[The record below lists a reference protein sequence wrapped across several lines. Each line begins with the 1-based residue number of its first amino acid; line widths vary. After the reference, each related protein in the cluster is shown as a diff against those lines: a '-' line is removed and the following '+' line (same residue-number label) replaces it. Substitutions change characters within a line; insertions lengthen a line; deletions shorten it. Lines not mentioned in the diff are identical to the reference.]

1 MSGIGFWEFFFLCMI
16 GLVVLGPK
24 RLPQVANQLGT
35 WVGQARRM
43 TRVLKRQLED
53 EIDFGSDLNVRPNIA
68 PVSHPPPRD
77 DDGYSPLHQQP
88 QSTTA
93 SVSIDDDVEHNTADD
108 DSQTADVADDDQID
122 EQPGIADSD
131 AKRDA

>member
-43 TRVLKRQLED
+43 TRVLKRQLE
-53 EIDFGSDLNVRPNIA
+53 EELDLGKELNIRPSIA

-77 DDGYSPLHQQP
+77 DDSFSPLHQQP
-88 QSTTA
+88 DDA
-93 SVSIDDDVEHNTADD
+93 LAKVSLDDDTPDDLPVNDVDD
-108 DSQTADVADDDQID
+108 DAHDDTHDDDAS
-122 EQPGIADSD
+122 GSADSD

>member
-43 TRVLKRQLED
+43 TRVLKRQLEEELD
-53 EIDFGSDLNVRPNIA
+53 LGKDLNVRPSIA

-77 DDGYSPLHQQP
+77 DDSYSPLHQQP
-88 QSTTA
+88 AATAASIAVEQDAATDTPADEVGDTTHDDESTGP
-93 SVSIDDDVEHNTADD
+93 SDS
-108 DSQTADVADDDQID
+108 DSQ
-122 EQPGIADSD
+122 
-131 AKRDA
+131 RDA

>member
-43 TRVLKRQLED
+43 TRVLKRQLE
-53 EIDFGSDLNVRPNIA
+53 EELDLGNDLSVRPSIA
-68 PVSHPPPRD
+68 PVSHPPPRED
-77 DDGYSPLHQQP
+77 DSYSPLHQQP
-88 QSTTA
+88 DD
-93 SVSIDDDVEHNTADD
+93 SVAGVSLDDDAGPDLPVNDPDD
-108 DSQTADVADDDQID
+108 EIHDDEGLDD
-122 EQPGIADSD
+122 TLSGPADSD
-131 AKRDA
+131 TKRDA